1 MQQYNELKKG
11 IRQKWILYL
20 WILKIVKL
28 LNLTDKINL
37 RRKDK
42 YILVFAIL
50 VFTIHG
56 KI

>member
-1 MQQYNELKKG
+1 MQQYNEFKKG
-11 IRQKWILYL
+11 IRQKWLLYL
-20 WILKIVKL
+20 WILKIVIL

-42 YILVFAIL
+42 CILVFAVL